1 MNLEFN
7 LEDFALKSAHFI
19 PFNVQ
24 LKKVFFLSNYGSRSR
39 LNEENIYKMIC
50 LYYNRFNILK

>member
-7 LEDFALKSAHFI
+7 LEDFALKSPHFT
-19 PFNVQ
+19 PFKVQ
-24 LKKVFFLSNYGSRSR
+24 LKKGFFLSNYGSRSR
-39 LNEENIYKMIC
+39 LNEENIDKMIC

>member
-7 LEDFALKSAHFI
+7 LEDCSEITSFHSFQSAI
-19 PFNVQ
+19 KER
-24 LKKVFFLSNYGSRSR
+24 LFLSNYGSRSR
-39 LNEENIYKMIC
+39 LNEENIDKMIC